1 MATPQNGKRRRADE
15 PSRDPP
21 PKKRRQD
28 DRDPDNY
35 LVTWRHPPEFWDR
48 LSKIPLIVDAL
59 DELERRNTRL
69 SFPPPTYRVLRRFGA
84 PDLVPITRALA
95 RFASNGGPDL
105 CDLRGYPEPIG
116 HRPAC
121 DMSSPRGR
129 ATASTN
135 PTTFTSASGT
145 NKSKK
150 SITVYHPAF
159 DQHLTDHSIYPLRK
173 SRKPREDDRRDITEA
188 LTVPRPSLSPSK
200 FSDSAFEEFEN
211 ATLEAKDEEA
221 VKANVIPT
229 IAGVRRADHPC
240 ARDTVFGNL
249 DPLTDGCIARAK
261 PDLYYGAHPEDLN
274 PCIRGELSHHIVPST
289 TEDKPL
295 VPNFFTEI
303 KGPDGSAAVM
313 QRQARY
319 DGAIGAR
326 GIHSL
331 QNYGNDEPVYDG
343 RPYTFSSTYHGGT
356 GTLQLYTHHMTEP
369 TTPGGRPEY
378 HMAQAGSYA
387 ITHSRETFVQ
397 GATAF
402 RNARDVAKQY
412 RDSFIRAANERARQ
426 PGERDSAA
434 AGTTVIQ
441 QDEGSSPDTFVDCDE
456 FPSTLDVHEEAS
468 GPHPQQSF
476 VGVDDHT
483 PRQAIHKEPRFPQYF
498 VDDDGDQQDDSQSPV
513 PFGTLQ
519 DLEASVETSFTSS
532 FASSFPS
539 SSHPP
544 ARGHGSHSKRP
555 RNSRS
560 PPSEPHIAEDHHKA
574 GPARPSKKK
583 TKNKA
588 PSSGGAEGNDAGCE
602 WNAGMARW
610 EYWDETQ
617 QAMLYRNG
625 KKWYRVN

>member
-1 MATPQNGKRRRADE
+1 MARPQTRKRRRADE
-15 PSRDPP
+15 SSRDLPS
-21 PKKRRQD
+21 KKRRQD
-28 DRDPDNY
+28 DRDPDDY
-35 LVTWRHPPEFWDR
+35 LVTWRYPPEFWDR

-59 DELERRNTRL
+59 DELERRNNTRL
-69 SFPPPTYRVLRRFGA
+69 SFPPPPTQLT
-84 PDLVPITRALA
+84 PDLSPAATKGLA
-95 RFASNGGPDL
+95 RFAKHGGPDL
-105 CDLRGYPEPIG
+105 CDLRGYPEPIDR
-116 HRPAC
+116 RPAC
-121 DMSSPRGR
+121 DMSSSQGR

-135 PTTFTSASGT
+135 PTTLTSTSGT
-145 NKSKK
+145 TKSKK

-159 DQHLTDHSIYPLRK
+159 DQHLTDHSIHPLRK
-173 SRKPREDDRRDITEA
+173 SRKPKEDDRRDITEA
-188 LTVPRPSLSPSK
+188 LAAPRPSLSPSK

-229 IAGVRRADHPC
+229 IAGARRADHPC

-261 PDLYYGAHPEDLN
+261 PDLYYGAQPEDLN

-356 GTLQLYTHHMTEP
+356 GTLQLYTHHITEP
-369 TTPGGRPEY
+369 ATSGGLPEY
-378 HMAQAGSYA
+378 HMTQVDAFAMTA
-387 ITHSRETFVQ
+387 KREAFVQ

-402 RNARDVAKQY
+402 RNARDLAKQY
-412 RDSFIRAANERARQ
+412 RDSFIQAANKRAQQ
-426 PGERDSAA
+426 PSEETPTAA
-434 AGTTVIQ
+434 DTAVVQ
-441 QDEGSSPDTFVDCDE
+441 QGEGSSPDEFVDCDE
-456 FPSTLDVHEEAS
+456 FPSTFDVHEEAFGS
-468 GPHPQQSF
+468 HPQQSL

-498 VDDDGDQQDDSQSPV
+498 VDDDDDQQDDSQSPV
-513 PFGTLQ
+513 PFDTLQ
-519 DLEASVETSFTSS
+519 DPEASVKTSFTSS

-544 ARGHGSHSKRP
+544 ARGDGSHSKRP

-560 PPSEPHIAEDHHKA
+560 PPSKPHIAEDHHKA

-588 PSSGGAEGNDAGCE
+588 PSSGGAEGNDTGCE

-617 QAMLYRNG
+617 QVMLYWNG
-625 KKWYRVN
+625 KKWHRVD